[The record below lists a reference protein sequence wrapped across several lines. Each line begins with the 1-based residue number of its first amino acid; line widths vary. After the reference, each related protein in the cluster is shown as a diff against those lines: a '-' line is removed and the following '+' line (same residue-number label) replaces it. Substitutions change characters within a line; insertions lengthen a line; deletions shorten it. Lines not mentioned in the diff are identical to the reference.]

1 MPIREYECETCGK
14 VFEVLERTAGS
25 PKAQNCPAC
34 GGNKVQQRLSTFA
47 SQVSADGG
55 CGTSSGGG

>member
-14 VFEVLERTAGS
+14 VFEVLERKPTS
-25 PKAQNCPAC
+25 PKAQACPAC
-34 GGNKVQQRLSTFA
+34 GGEKVQQRLSTFA
-47 SQVSADGG
+47 GQVGSSGG